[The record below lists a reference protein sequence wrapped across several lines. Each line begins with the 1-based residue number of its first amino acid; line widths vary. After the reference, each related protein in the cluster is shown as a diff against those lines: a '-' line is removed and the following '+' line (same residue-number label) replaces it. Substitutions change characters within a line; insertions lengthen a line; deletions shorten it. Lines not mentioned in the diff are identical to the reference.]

1 MKRQYDVKLQIYGE
15 NAKIS
20 HITSASKSP
29 NLRSPVQDYTMR
41 SPQYGQGLGD
51 SQVKSS
57 TTENQP
63 SRFVA
68 DTSRSFG
75 LSDSGVSGAVA
86 SRQTGGYDASR
97 AGSISGSGINQSGL
111 STSGIRQ
118 GDVQS
123 STIQG
128 GQPSVSRYQQ
138 GGQSNVL
145 ATGSGSI
152 SGSGSGAGLGN
163 VSSTGLSAS
172 RTSGTGNTYQSGS
185 GASYQS
191 GTGATYQSGTGASY
205 QAGQA
210 TGTGT
215 GYPPSGPSYQYGTG
229 FQSGSGAT
237 LTGASGTGSTLRS
250 GATGFGTTTQQA
262 GQSGTS
268 GLSGTSSGQSGT
280 TQQGSSTRF
289 GSNYPSYRGS

>member
-51 SQVKSS
+51 SQIKSS

-128 GQPSVSRYQQ
+128 GQPSVSRYQL
-138 GGQSNVL
+138 GGQSNVS

-152 SGSGSGAGLGN
+152 SGSGAGLGN
-163 VSSTGLSAS
+163 VSSSGLSAS